1 MPLILLCVFAGFAG
15 FVWVGL
21 AVAVFVVRAVPVSA
35 QGEIRFFYFFSFLVG
50 AGAVCIVGVVVV
62 GLVWAGLVGLVG
74 AWGGVGGICG
84 PCWFFPTT
92 CDTMSYFDMLF
103 NFMYEMQ
110 KCPFI
115 RLFKFIIIII
125 IILIINLFTVG
136 NKITHS

>member
-21 AVAVFVVRAVPVSA
+21 AVGSGVRSR
-35 QGEIRFFYFFSFLVG
+35 GNKIFFIFFSSLVG

-74 AWGGVGGICG
+74 AWGGVVGICG
-84 PCWFFPTT
+84 SCWFFPTT

-110 KCPFI
+110 KCQFI
-115 RLFKFIIIII
+115 RLFKFIQ
-125 IILIINLFTVG
+125 
-136 NKITHS
+136 THSITF

>member
-1 MPLILLCVFAGFAG
+1 MISTFG
-15 FVWVGL
+15 GL
-21 AVAVFVVRAVPVSA
+21 V
-35 QGEIRFFYFFSFLVG
+35 EFSIT
-50 AGAVCIVGVVVV
+50 VCIVGVVVV

-84 PCWFFPTT
+84 SCWFFPTT

-115 RLFKFIIIII
+115 RLFKFIQ
-125 IILIINLFTVG
+125 
-136 NKITHS
+136 THSITF

>member
-15 FVWVGL
+15 FVWVGP
-21 AVAVFVVRAVPVSA
+21 AVMVFVVRAVPVSA
-35 QGEIRFFYFFSFLVG
+35 QGEIRFFFSFLVG

-84 PCWFFPTT
+84 SCWFFPTT

-115 RLFKFIIIII
+115 RLFKFIE
-125 IILIINLFTVG
+125 
-136 NKITHS
+136 THSITF